1 MDGNIFRVLN
11 FYSKR
16 RESPFKS
23 ISFLSLSEKD
33 SNRFIDRIINRFC
46 ITHKTSTNVVK
57 IMAMQ

>member
-46 ITHKTSTNVVK
+46 IIHKTSTNVVK